1 MEQCIGTLK
10 LRWPYVK
17 DCLRCRPWNASQI
30 FLTCCGLHN
39 WLINIGEGYFEDAEL
54 DAVEHHMV
62 PPADIMDQED
72 TDSDDEG
79 NAIQFATRRD
89 MT

>member
-1 MEQCIGTLK
+1 M
-10 LRWPYVK
+10 
-17 DCLRCRPWNASQI
+17 
-30 FLTCCGLHN
+30 
-39 WLINIGEGYFEDAEL
+39 INIGEGYFEDAEL

-62 PPADIMDQED
+62 PPADIMVQED

-89 MT
+89 MTLFV